1 MNVLFKIAIGSK
13 RPSPIQIQIQQTAE
27 FGVGFRVSG
36 QIQLYEPEPD
46 NIRRILKKRKKKK
59 RHSTQDLYTHTR
71 KLFYRENFVTAE
83 VNESEEV
90 ETKP

>member
-59 RHSTQDLYTHTR
+59 KTFDTGTHTPV
-71 KLFYRENFVTAE
+71 NFFTA
-83 VNESEEV
+83 
-90 ETKP
+90 KILLQRR

>member
-13 RPSPIQIQIQQTAE
+13 RPSPIQIQQTTE

-46 NIRRILKKRKKKK
+46 NIRRILKKKKKK
-59 RHSTQDLYTHTR
+59 KTFDTGPIHTHPV
-71 KLFYRENFVTAE
+71 NFFTA
-83 VNESEEV
+83 
-90 ETKP
+90 KILLQRR